1 MVAVRAEG
9 GALQSRTK
17 QAVRALLP
25 QAVLN
30 WREARYFGKYGEVEM
45 HLVDL
50 LCSPGEDAIDI
61 GANCGGYVLFMQRHA
76 RRVIAFE
83 PMPDFARLL
92 RGKFSENVVVHPI
105 ALSDR
110 AGAVK
115 LYVPLIDG
123 VKAGGCSTISSGAS
137 ATYAAHDVID
147 ARMDRL
153 DDIYKGTVGF
163 IKIDVEGHEQ
173 AVLEG
178 AVATIRR
185 CRPRML
191 VEIEERMSAGGV
203 ARAAAFF
210 ETLGYRGYFVHA
222 GRLRDIERFS
232 VSELQKRGDVPDMTA
247 PLRGRSKLDN
257 YIYNFI
263 FLPPGEPD
271 ATVRRIRERLV
282 RH

>member
-1 MVAVRAEG
+1 MVAVEADG
-9 GALQSRTK
+9 GVLQSKTK
-17 QAVRALLP
+17 QAVRSLLP

-30 WREARYFGKYGEVEM
+30 WREARYFEKYGEVEM

-50 LCSPGEDAIDI
+50 LCRRDQDAIDI

-92 RGKFSENVVVHPI
+92 RGKFAKNVVVHSI
-105 ALSDR
+105 ALSDS
-110 AGAVK
+110 AGEVK

-123 VKAGGCSTISSGAS
+123 VKVGGCSTISSGAS
-137 ATYAAHDVID
+137 ATYAAHDVIE

-153 DDIYKGTVGF
+153 DDVYKGTVGF

-210 ETLGYRGYFVHA
+210 ARLGYRGYYVHA
-222 GRLRDIERFS
+222 ARLRDIESFS
-232 VSELQKRGDVPDMTA
+232 AGELQQRSDVPDMTV
-247 PLRGRSKLDN
+247 PLRARSKLDN
-257 YIYNFI
+257 YIYNFL

-271 ATVRRIRERLV
+271 ATVRRIRERLAG
-282 RH
+282 H